1 MNEFSCEPEGS
12 WSGAIAPREIV
23 QRVVQVT
30 RLLRDSMRELGL
42 DKDIE
47 RVAQAIPDTR
57 QRLGYIST
65 MTEQAAER
73 VLNAVDRAQPN
84 QKALIDEACALERS
98 WQGWDKREF
107 EEPEAEEIVE
117 KTRRFLSEAPKYAQ
131 STQSELLEILMA
143 QEFQDLTGQVIKRMM
158 DVIMDIERELVK
170 VLIDSVPTLES
181 EAFKWHSGAECQS
194 GRQVRKLDGP
204 RIDPASAVSVA
215 NQEQVDDL
223 LAQLGL

>member
-1 MNEFSCEPEGS
+1 MSELPCEAES
-12 WSGAIAPREIV
+12 SSSGAIDPREIV

-47 RVAQAIPDTR
+47 RVAQAIPDAR
-57 QRLGYIST
+57 QRLGYIAS

-84 QKALIDEACALERS
+84 QKALIDEACALEGC
-98 WQGWDKREF
+98 WQGWERRF
-107 EEPEAEEIVE
+107 ETPEAEAMIER
-117 KTRRFLSEAPKYAQ
+117 TRRFLNEAPRHAHA
-131 STQSELLEILMA
+131 TQCELLEILIA
-143 QEFQDLTGQVIKRMM
+143 QEFQDLTGQVIKKMM
-158 DVIMDIERELVK
+158 DLILDVEQELVK
-170 VLIDSVPTLES
+170 VLIDSVPALES
-181 EAFKWHSGAECQS
+181 EAFKRHSGAE
-194 GRQVRKLDGP
+194 RQGDRQLRTLDGP
-204 RIDPASAVSVA
+204 CIDPSCTDAVA